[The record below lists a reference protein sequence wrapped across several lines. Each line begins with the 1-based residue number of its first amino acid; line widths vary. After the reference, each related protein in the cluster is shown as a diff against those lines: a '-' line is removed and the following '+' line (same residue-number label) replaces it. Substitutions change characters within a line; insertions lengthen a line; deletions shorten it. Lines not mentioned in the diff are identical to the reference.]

1 MDLKLSGKTAVVTGG
16 ARGIGQA
23 VCQVLAAE
31 GASVAVFDILA
42 EAAEK
47 TAQMIRETGKKAIAC
62 SVDLS
67 EHLSVKAA
75 MDKVKAEL
83 GPVDIVACVAAIT
96 DNMGTIEKMPVEKWT
111 REIKVN
117 LSGCFYCVKETID
130 SMVERKFGRYIFV
143 SSRAGMDGGFG
154 QCSYSSSKMG
164 LIGFARSLSLEY
176 ARMGVTSNIVFPGL
190 VNTPATAGLSD
201 EARARIIA
209 RGVMGRLQDPE
220 ELANAIAFLASEQAK
235 GINGAE
241 LMVSMGPAPY
251 SFRPMNLPGDEAA
264 FESIM

>member
-16 ARGIGQA
+16 ARGIGEA
-23 VCQVLAAE
+23 TCKVLAEE

-42 EAAEK
+42 EDAEK
-47 TAQMIRETGKKAIAC
+47 TAQEIRDAGGKAVAC
-62 SVDLS
+62 PVDLS
-67 EHLSVKAA
+67 SYSSVKEA
-75 MDKVKAEL
+75 MNKAKAEL
-83 GPVDIVACVAAIT
+83 GPIDIVACVAAIT
-96 DNMGTIEKMPVEKWT
+96 DNMATIEKMPIEKWA

-117 LSGCFYCVKETID
+117 LSGCFYCVKETVD
-130 SMVERKFGRYIFV
+130 SMIERKFGRYIFV

-154 QCSYSSSKMG
+154 QCSYSASKMG
-164 LIGFARSLSLEY
+164 LIGFARSLALEY
-176 ARMGVTSNIVFPGL
+176 ARMGVTSNVVFPGL

-201 EARARIIA
+201 EARKRIIA

-220 ELANAIAFLASEQAK
+220 ELGNAIAFLASEQAK

-251 SFRPMNLPGDEAA
+251 SLRPMNLPGDEKI
-264 FESIM
+264 FEKK

>member
-1 MDLKLSGKTAVVTGG
+1 MDFKLSGKTAVVTGG
-16 ARGIGQA
+16 ARGIGKA
-23 VCQVLAAE
+23 VCKVMAGE

-42 EAAEK
+42 EDAEK
-47 TAQMIRETGKKAIAC
+47 TAQEIRDTGKKAVAC
-62 SVDLS
+62 PVDLS
-67 EHLSVKAA
+67 SYSSVKAA
-75 MDKVKAEL
+75 MNKAKAAL
-83 GPVDIVACVAAIT
+83 GPIDVVACVAAIT
-96 DNMGTIEKMPVEKWT
+96 DNMGTIERMPIEKWA

-143 SSRAGMDGGFG
+143 ASRAGMDGGFG
-154 QCSYSSSKMG
+154 QCAYSSSKMG
-164 LIGFARSLSLEY
+164 LIGFARSLALEY
-176 ARMGVTSNIVFPGL
+176 ARMGVTSNVVFPGL

-201 EARARIIA
+201 EARQRIIA

-220 ELANAIAFLASEQAK
+220 ELGNAIAFLASEQAK

-251 SFRPMNLPGDEAA
+251 AFRPMNLPGDEKV
-264 FESIM
+264 FEKK

>member
-16 ARGIGQA
+16 ARGIGRS

-31 GASVAVFDILA
+31 GAQVAVFDILA
-42 EAAEK
+42 EAAEE
-47 TAQMIRETGKKAIAC
+47 TAQMIRDMGGKAVAC
-62 SVDLS
+62 SVNLA
-67 EHLSVKAA
+67 EYTSVKAA
-75 MDKVKAEL
+75 MDKAKAEL

-96 DNMGTIEKMPVEKWT
+96 DNQATIEKMPLEKWT

-143 SSRAGMDGGFG
+143 SSRAGMDGGYG

-176 ARMGVTSNIVFPGL
+176 ARMGVTSNVVFPGL
-190 VNTPATAGLSD
+190 VNTPATAGLTE
-201 EARARIIA
+201 EARTRIIA
-209 RGVMGRLQDPE
+209 RNVMGRLQDPE
-220 ELANAIAFLASEQAK
+220 ELADGIAFLASEQAK

-241 LMVSMGPAPY
+241 LMISQKPAPW
-251 SFRPMNLPGDEAA
+251 SFRPMELPGDEAKMG
-264 FESIM
+264 I